1 MDERS
6 FDALY
11 DRTAAPLRGYV
22 ARALGDRTRADDIV
36 QETYLRLLRSPPRTD
51 DVQQLRAIV
60 YRIASNL
67 IVDHWRQSSRE
78 QPMPEDGVVDVTVPA
93 ADASLRVDMTR
104 MFSQLAVQQRQ
115 MLWLAYV
122 EGADHREIAAA
133 LGLRERSVRVLL
145 FRARRKLARL
155 LGYDVQ
161 RR

>member
-11 DRTAAPLRGYV
+11 DRIAAPLRGYV

-51 DVQQLRAIV
+51 DVQELRAIV

-67 IVDHWRQSSRE
+67 IVDHWRQSRRE
-78 QPMPEDGVVDVTVPA
+78 QPMPEDRVVDVAVPA

-104 MFSQLAVQQRQ
+104 MFSHLAVQQRQ
-115 MLWLAYV
+115 MLWLAYF
-122 EGADHREIAAA
+122 
-133 LGLRERSVRVLL
+133 SV
-145 FRARRKLARL
+145 KK
-155 LGYDVQ
+155 
-161 RR
+161 